1 MAVKSSFRK
10 LRNWSWAFSLNY
22 SYCRLCASVL
32 LHYKYNFVCVDDA
45 ESQIRIHGSS
55 SSLGRICSRG
65 CRWCRLGCMKL
76 GFLFRQRDLFKSY
89 SLSLSISRNLISKL
103 FWDSEL
109 KFGES
114 IYLPSVSVHQSGR
127 YSRRIV
133 LCQFRVPEK
142 QFLNLISN

>member
-1 MAVKSSFRK
+1 MRRVKYEFMAVVVRSV
-10 LRNWSWAFSLNY
+10 
-22 SYCRLCASVL
+22 ASAL
-32 LHYKYNFVCVDDA
+32 EDVDDVA
-45 ESQIRIHGSS
+45 WDAWNWDFCSDEDVSS
-55 SSLGRICSRG
+55 NHILCL
-65 CRWCRLGCMKL
+65 W
-76 GFLFRQRDLFKSY
+76 
-89 SLSLSISRNLISKL
+89 ISHNLISKL

-142 QFLNLISN
+142 QFLNLISNYVEMENYGSKSVIYNHGVTW

>member
-1 MAVKSSFRK
+1 MRRGVKYEFMAVVVRSV
-10 LRNWSWAFSLNY
+10 
-22 SYCRLCASVL
+22 ASAL
-32 LHYKYNFVCVDDA
+32 EDVDDVA
-45 ESQIRIHGSS
+45 WDAWNWDFCSDEDVSS
-55 SSLGRICSRG
+55 NDILCL
-65 CRWCRLGCMKL
+65 W
-76 GFLFRQRDLFKSY
+76 
-89 SLSLSISRNLISKL
+89 ISRNLISKL

-142 QFLNLISN
+142 QFLNLISNYVGNGKLHLKECNL